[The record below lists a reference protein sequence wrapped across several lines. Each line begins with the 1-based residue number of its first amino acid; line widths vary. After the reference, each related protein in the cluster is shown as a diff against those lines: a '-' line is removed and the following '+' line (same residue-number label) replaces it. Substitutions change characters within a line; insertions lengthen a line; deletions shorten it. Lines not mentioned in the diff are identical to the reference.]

1 MKEETYRRPAAGHH
15 PPNLSPAYKSTV
27 SRSPSKPAIVLPH
40 TLSEI
45 TGPLLREERLDAGE
59 NDLTRRRMGEPLGER
74 IIVQG
79 RVLDEDGR
87 PVPGALV
94 EIWQCN
100 AAGRYH
106 HPGDQH
112 DAPLDPNFQGGGRAR
127 ADTDGNY
134 RFITIKPG
142 AYPWGNHHN
151 AWRPA
156 HIHFSLFGP
165 AFATRLITQMYFQN
179 DPLLAFDPI
188 YNSVPEGARERLQA
202 AFDMDATQPGWALA
216 YRFDIVLRGRHA
228 TPMENP

>member
-1 MKEETYRRPAAGHH
+1 MKEETYRRPAAGQY
-15 PPNLSPAYKSTV
+15 PVNLSPAYKSTV
-27 SRSPSKPAIVLPH
+27 SRSPSRPAIVLPH

-59 NDLTRRRMGEPLGER
+59 NDLTRQRMGAPLGER

-87 PVPGALV
+87 AVPEALV

-112 DAPLDPNFQGGGRAR
+112 DAPLDPNFHGGGRVR
-127 ADTDGNY
+127 ADADGTY
-134 RFITIKPG
+134 KFITIKPG

-165 AFATRLITQMYFQN
+165 AFATRLITQMYFPQ

-188 YNSVPEGARERLQA
+188 YNSVPEGARARLQE
-202 AFDMDATQPGWALA
+202 AFDMEATQPGWALA

>member
-1 MKEETYRRPAAGHH
+1 MSRDRTLFPSRRAFVRGGIILGGALLGGRARTATADCRATESDILGPYYRFGAPFRSRLADASEPGDRLIVSGTV
-15 PPNLSPAYKSTV
+15 LSADCRT
-27 SRSPSKPAIVLPH
+27 
-40 TLSEI
+40 
-45 TGPLLREERLDAGE
+45 
-59 NDLTRRRMGEPLGER
+59 
-74 IIVQG
+74 
-79 RVLDEDGR
+79 

-112 DAPLDPNFQGGGRAR
+112 DAPLDPNFYGGGRAR
-127 ADTDGNY
+127 ADTEGHY
-134 RFITIKPG
+134 KFITIKPG

-165 AFATRLITQMYFQN
+165 AFATRLITQMYFPQ

-188 YNSVPEGARERLQA
+188 YNSVPEGARARLQA
-202 AFDMDATQPGWALA
+202 AFDMDSTQPQWALA
-216 YRFDIVLRGRHA
+216 YRFDIVLRGRNA
-228 TPMENP
+228 TPMENT

>member
-1 MKEETYRRPAAGHH
+1 MIEDTFRRPAAGQH
-15 PPNLSPAYKSTV
+15 PPNLSPDYKSTPL
-27 SRSPSKPAIVLPH
+27 RSPRQAAVVLPQ

-45 TGPLLREERLDAGE
+45 TGPLLANERIGALE
-59 NDLTRRRMGEPLGER
+59 NDLTRQRSGEPLGER
-74 IIVQG
+74 IVVQG

-87 PVPGALV
+87 PVPKALV

-112 DAPLDPNFQGGGRAR
+112 DAPLDPNFFGGGRYR
-127 ADTDGNY
+127 ADEDGIY
-134 RFITIKPG
+134 QFITIKPG
-142 AYPWGNHHN
+142 AYPWKNHHN

-165 AFATRLITQMYFQN
+165 GFATRLITQMYFPN

-188 YNSVPEGARERLQA
+188 YKSVPEGARVRLQA
-202 AFDMDATQPGWALA
+202 SFDMEATRPEWALA
-216 YRFDIVLRGRHA
+216 YRFDIVLRGRNA
-228 TPMENP
+228 TPMEN